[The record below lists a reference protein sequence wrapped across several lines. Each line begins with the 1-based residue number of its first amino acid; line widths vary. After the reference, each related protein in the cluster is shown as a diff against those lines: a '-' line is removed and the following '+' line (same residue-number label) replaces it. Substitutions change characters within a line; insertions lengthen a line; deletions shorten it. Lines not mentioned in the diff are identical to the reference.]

1 MSVHFVTWLPKVT
14 ERTWEKLEKGRE
26 CGICSENSKF
36 PFDVRGQLMGFYFVF
51 AVDFDNE
58 ILTWSAGNV
67 LGRVYIGWF
76 SFNQYYGR

>member
-51 AVDFDNE
+51 AVDFDN
-58 ILTWSAGNV
+58 
-67 LGRVYIGWF
+67 
-76 SFNQYYGR
+76 